1 MALMLCVS
9 EKNDIGRLKSNSS
22 DIKVLITTT

>member
-1 MALMLCVS
+1 MNGLDVVCIS
-9 EKNDIGRLKSNSS
+9 KKGYSLKSNSS